1 MSRNLV
7 TAALFFCFYL
17 PALPLLAQQPKAP
30 PPAATPTAMSAE
42 QALTLAAEGHCKEA
56 LPALKHALTAQGPE
70 DTRKQAGVAGLRCSL
85 AVDNRDSAMDFIR
98 LLTKQFPRD
107 PDILFIIVH
116 AYSDLSSRTAQ
127 QLARTAPNSL
137 PAHKLNAEAFEMQGN
152 WSEAQR
158 EYELMIQKEPNAVGL
173 HFLLGRLLLSR
184 PGADAKTMEQAK
196 QEFQKELEIDPKNA
210 GAHYVLGEL
219 ARRDEKCDEAIPQ
232 FSQAANLDP
241 TFAEAYLGLGFCLVT
256 VKKYEEAIAPLRQ
269 AERLMPGNPAVH
281 FSLAT
286 ALNLTGQKEEADKEF
301 AIHRDLTN
309 APPTSPPSE
318 KPQ

>member
-1 MSRNLV
+1 
-7 TAALFFCFYL
+7 
-17 PALPLLAQQPKAP
+17 
-30 PPAATPTAMSAE
+30 MSAE
-42 QALTLAAEGHCKEA
+42 QALTLAAQGHCKEA
-56 LPALKHALTAQGPE
+56 LPALKHALTAQGSPV

-85 AVDNRDSAMDFIR
+85 AADNRDLAVDFIR
-98 LLTKQFPRD
+98 LLTKEFSRD

-127 QLARTAPNSL
+127 ELARTAPNSL

-158 EYELMIQKEPNAVGL
+158 EYELMIQKEPNAMGL

-196 QEFQKELEIDPKNA
+196 QEFQKELEIDPNNA

-232 FSQAANLDP
+232 FSQAAKLDP
-241 TFAEAYLGLGFCLVT
+241 TFAEAYLGWGFCLVT
-256 VKKYEEAIAPLRQ
+256 VKKYEEAIVPLRQ

-281 FSLAT
+281 YSLAT
-286 ALNLTGQKEEADKEF
+286 ALNLTGQKQEADKEF

-309 APPTSPPSE
+309 APPTSPPTQ